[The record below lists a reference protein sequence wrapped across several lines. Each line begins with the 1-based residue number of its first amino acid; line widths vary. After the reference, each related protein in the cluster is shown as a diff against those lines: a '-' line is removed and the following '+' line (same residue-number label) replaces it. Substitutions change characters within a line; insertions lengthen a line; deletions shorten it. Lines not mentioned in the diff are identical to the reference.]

1 MTNTN
6 IIRKIK
12 EQFEENKKTIPNPD
26 SVLKEYMKRG
36 TALKVGTADKIMDVY
51 NWSHDRKAVI
61 ALFMIFTGE
70 SFDDYLRVFVA
81 DDDHKEKEI
90 ELKREF

>member
-12 EQFEENKKTIPNPD
+12 EQFEESKTIPNPD
-26 SVLKEYMKRG
+26 SVLKEYMKKG
-36 TALKVGTADKIMDVY
+36 TAYEDGTADKIMDVY
-51 NWSHDRKAVI
+51 NWSHDRRAVI
-61 ALFMIFTGE
+61 ALFKIFTGE

-81 DDDHKEKEI
+81 DSDHKEKEI
-90 ELKREF
+90 KLRREF